1 MYFGHGIIMGVLTQ
15 LHGSCFNA
23 ELFLSRHEATWP
35 RIQNDAARHSRDSQ
49 ESRGPGVS
57 LTKARIVMTATP
69 NPELNIL

>member
-35 RIQNDAARHSRDSQ
+35 RIQNDAARHLQ
-49 ESRGPGVS
+49 QSRGPGVS